1 LKKNF
6 KHSQTYP
13 KPIKMILFCFFFFSF
28 KNYRID
34 WLPNSRL
41 KSSNSRPALG
51 PPPLMSYIL
60 ELWFFLNKKEK
71 KRKKTDVR
79 VQRWHTSAVIEP
91 SNQLNLFHQY
101 LITICSPVS
110 SPNVSTIILN
120 LFKCIELYVERSQ
133 DRENQWVKIC
143 G

>member
-1 LKKNF
+1 MIF
-6 KHSQTYP
+6 S
-13 KPIKMILFCFFFFSF
+13 KPEGEKTE
-28 KNYRID
+28 YRYV
-34 WLPNSRL
+34 
-41 KSSNSRPALG
+41 K
-51 PPPLMSYIL
+51 
-60 ELWFFLNKKEK
+60 
-71 KRKKTDVR
+71 

-120 LFKCIELYVERSQ
+120 LFKYIELYDERSQ
-133 DRENQWVKIC
+133 EKENQLVKIC